1 MRGANGRGHESL
13 YSFMT
18 KLWQSAQ
25 LDSAA
30 VIFHCFLYWLL
41 HKAGAKVLLLQ
52 RLRTMTWR
60 RLALPLNDGLM
71 VNKSASF
78 VYFDWSSVAV
88 IARPKQAERQ
98 SYRPFLSCLLLHATN
113 IQILGRFFCAGRT
126 PLPPPT
132 LPPPPSFSPLLQP
145 KFFCFVFCFY
155 N

>member
-1 MRGANGRGHESL
+1 MGGHEGL

-41 HKAGAKVLLLQ
+41 YKAGAKVLLLQ

-78 VYFDWSSVAV
+78 VYFD
-88 IARPKQAERQ
+88 
-98 SYRPFLSCLLLHATN
+98 
-113 IQILGRFFCAGRT
+113 
-126 PLPPPT
+126 
-132 LPPPPSFSPLLQP
+132 
-145 KFFCFVFCFY
+145 
-155 N
+155 